1 MSEIIMSENKTANHS
16 RTNLEIV
23 RSTYEGSP
31 KELIEALSRQ
41 VEWTESAGYP
51 YGGTYYEVEA
61 IVEHVFSRLSSEWI
75 DFKPTVS
82 VYHEV
87 KGKDIVIVEGTYS
100 GTYKHTGKTFQAD
113 FVHVFELKNQK
124 IVKFKQYVDSHIIQQ
139 AMIV

>member
-1 MSEIIMSENKTANHS
+1 MCENKTANHS

-31 KELIEALSRQ
+31 NDLIGALSKQ

-51 YGGTYYEVEA
+51 YGGTYHKVEA
-61 IVEHVFSRLSSEWI
+61 IVEHVFNRLSSEWI

-87 KGKDIVIVEGTYS
+87 KGKDTVIVEGTYS
-100 GTYKHTGKTFQAD
+100 GTYKQTGKAFQAD